1 MKKKIISVLL
11 ASVMLL
17 GSVGFMSACGGE
29 KGAEENTLTVRF
41 YNGGYGDKWLE
52 DALESFCATKE
63 GVTYKMIADNN
74 ITANAVNY
82 LKTNV
87 PDIIMSNGNWKDFVG
102 EGYLEPLDD
111 VYETEVET
119 SSGKQK
125 IKDYVDQ
132 DTLRKYTR
140 QKQYGRGQEHI
151 WAMPWTTQVLSLAY
165 NENILL
171 STVHHSDNPFTVDGL
186 SVGKTWTHEP
196 YTINELMA
204 YLTDVR
210 LADNGIIPWGYA
222 VDNLNWYS
230 SLFCVLWA
238 QLQGLS
244 EENLYEGEGCYY
256 DFFNM
261 PNAEICKQSGYREA
275 LDIIRKILVNDE
287 GKLYNSDNDGSVT
300 KEQLQTNFA
309 KGKVAVTLVG
319 EFFEKE
325 YKSFMSDDNVIKL
338 MYIPVA
344 EGAEKN
350 SDGTAKKYT
359 YVLTE
364 NVMYVP
370 AKATNI
376 ELAKEFLAY
385 ICNEQQLR
393 EFTKE
398 TGALR
403 PYNYNPY
410 ELDSD
415 YEWTTFQ
422 KSMFNLYYNCDEH
435 VIEYPVTAKTI
446 SPIYIYEGV
455 EWFCGVSMDT
465 IFGEFRK
472 TPVDKAADRIVDKVY
487 TALKNGFEE
496 WEQLYG
502 ISE

>member
-11 ASVMLL
+11 AIVMLL
-17 GSVGFMSACGGE
+17 GSVGLTSACGA
-29 KGAEENTLTVRF
+29 KGAEENTLTVRY
-41 YNGGYGDKWLE
+41 YNGGYGDKWLK

-63 GVTYKMIADNN
+63 GVSYKMIADNN

-87 PDIIMSNGNWKDFVG
+87 PDIIMSNGSWKSLVS
-102 EGYLEPLDD
+102 EGLIEPLDD

-119 SSGKQK
+119 SSGKTK
-125 IKDYVDQ
+125 IKDYIDQ
-132 DTLRKYTR
+132 NVLRKLTR
-140 QKQYGRGQEHI
+140 QKQYGRGTEHV
-151 WAMPWTTQVLSLAY
+151 WAMSWTEQVLSLAY

-171 STVHHSDNPFTVDGL
+171 RTVHRSDNPFDVVGL
-186 SVGKTWTHEP
+186 SAGATWTHEP

-222 VDNLNWYS
+222 VDNVNWYS

-244 EENLYEGEGCYY
+244 EENLYKGEGCYY
-256 DFFNM
+256 DFYNM

-275 LDIIRKILVNDE
+275 LDILRKILVNDE
-287 GKLYNSDNDGSVT
+287 GKLYNSNNDGSVS

-325 YKSFMSDDNVIKL
+325 YKEFMSDDNVIKL
-338 MYIPVA
+338 MFIPTA
-344 EGAEKN
+344 DGAETN

-359 YVLTE
+359 YVLSE
-364 NVMYVP
+364 NDMYVP
-370 AKATNI
+370 AKATNK
-376 ELAKEFLAY
+376 ELAKEFLAFL
-385 ICNEQQLR
+385 CNEQQLR
-393 EFTKE
+393 AFTKE

-403 PYNYNPY
+403 PFNYNPQK
-410 ELDSD
+410 LDGD
-415 YEWTTFQ
+415 YEWTEFQ
-422 KSMFNLYYNCDEH
+422 KSMFNLYYNSDAH
-435 VIEYPVTAKTI
+435 VIEYPVTAENI
-446 SPIYIYEGV
+446 SPIYLYEGV
-455 EWFCGVSMDT
+455 EWFCGVSLDT
-465 IFGEFRK
+465 ILGEFRQK
-472 TPVDKAADRIVDKVY
+472 PVDKAADRIVDKVY

-496 WEQLYG
+496 WEQLYNL
-502 ISE
+502 E